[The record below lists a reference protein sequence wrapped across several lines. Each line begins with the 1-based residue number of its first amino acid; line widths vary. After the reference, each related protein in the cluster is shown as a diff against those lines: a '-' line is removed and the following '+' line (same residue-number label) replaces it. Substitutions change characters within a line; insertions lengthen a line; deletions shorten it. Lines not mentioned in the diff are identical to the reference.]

1 MNRHGTGALP
11 FGEFSKKIQ
20 MDKTICPFRASYIVK
35 GGRWNVYVDT
45 DTKRFG
51 EREYTSAGDDSDDLG
66 SDIAFVVAEAIGGEI
81 TGE

>member
-1 MNRHGTGALP
+1 
-11 FGEFSKKIQ
+11 
-20 MDKTICPFRASYIVK
+20 VK

-66 SDIAFVVAEAIGGEI
+66 SDIAFVVAEEIGGEI